1 MYGLLGEKL
10 GHSFS
15 KEIHESINDY
25 KYDLIEVS
33 KDDFDSFM
41 TNRNFKAINVTIPY
55 KEKVIPYLH
64 YIDPKAK
71 EIGAVNT
78 IVNINNKLYGYNTDY
93 LGLKKLI
100 LKNKIDF
107 NNKKVLILGTGGT
120 SKTAFVLSKDLGCSE
135 VIKVSRKETE
145 DTISYE
151 QAKEKYNDYNII
163 INTTPVGMYPNDDLI
178 IDIECFKNLE
188 AVVDVIYNPLNTNI
202 VRYARRKNIKAVNG
216 LYMLVGQA
224 VYASYLFI
232 NKEVEEDKIDFIYNK
247 IKNQKLNIALIG
259 MPSCGKT
266 TIASKLCDKL
276 NKNVIDSDV
285 KIEEEIKMPISSF
298 LNKDNEIEFRNIE
311 SKVIDEISKLNNII
325 ISTGGGVI
333 KRFENIDNL
342 RRNSIIIF
350 IDRKLDLLQ
359 TTDSRPLSSNK
370 TDLEKLY
377 NERYELYKKYSD
389 YIVSNN
395 DDINETINKIIEV
408 YNENISY

>member
-41 TNRNFKAINVTIPY
+41 TNKNFKAINVTIPY

-120 SKTAFVLSKDLGCSE
+120 SKTAFVLSKDLGCSD

-247 IKNQKLNIALIG
+247 IK
-259 MPSCGKT
+259 
-266 TIASKLCDKL
+266 TIT
-276 NKNVIDSDV
+276 
-285 KIEEEIKMPISSF
+285 SF
-298 LNKDNEIEFRNIE
+298 FKRN
-311 SKVIDEISKLNNII
+311 
-325 ISTGGGVI
+325 
-333 KRFENIDNL
+333 
-342 RRNSIIIF
+342 
-350 IDRKLDLLQ
+350 
-359 TTDSRPLSSNK
+359 
-370 TDLEKLY
+370 
-377 NERYELYKKYSD
+377 
-389 YIVSNN
+389 
-395 DDINETINKIIEV
+395 
-408 YNENISY
+408 